1 VAWADDILGGGRH
14 LLEVINDVLELSRIE
29 AGRYEISDD
38 KVDLS
43 AIACACS
50 AMLRLQAEANQV
62 SIDCTLAETGVA
74 LTADRRAVKQIML
87 NLLTNAVK
95 FTPPG
100 GSVSIRTEPASGGG
114 IALVVADT
122 GIGIE
127 PSALE
132 SLCELFIQADTSIS
146 RTYGGTG
153 LGLTISRKLAA
164 LHGGVLTI
172 ESAPGRGTNVRVTF
186 PAERVIA
193 KRCDASAVTRML
205 A

>member
-1 VAWADDILGGGRH
+1 
-14 LLEVINDVLELSRIE
+14 
-29 AGRYEISDD
+29 
-38 KVDLS
+38 
-43 AIACACS
+43 
-50 AMLRLQAEANQV
+50 
-62 SIDCTLAETGVA
+62 
-74 LTADRRAVKQIML
+74 
-87 NLLTNAVK
+87 LTNAVK

-100 GSVSIRTEPASGGG
+100 GAVSIRTEPASGGG

-127 PSALE
+127 PSALA
-132 SLCELFIQADTSIS
+132 SLCEPFIQADTSIS

-153 LGLTISRKLAA
+153 LGLAISRKLAA

-172 ESAPGRGTNVRVTF
+172 ESAPGRGTTVRVTF

-193 KRCDASAVTRML
+193 KRYDASALARML